1 MEKDDDDDD
10 DVTGYFR
17 KFPEIC
23 CTFYFSLNNP
33 VSITE
38 RSKTFPVF
46 MLQATSIFAQIN
58 GL

>member
-1 MEKDDDDDD
+1 MEKDDDD